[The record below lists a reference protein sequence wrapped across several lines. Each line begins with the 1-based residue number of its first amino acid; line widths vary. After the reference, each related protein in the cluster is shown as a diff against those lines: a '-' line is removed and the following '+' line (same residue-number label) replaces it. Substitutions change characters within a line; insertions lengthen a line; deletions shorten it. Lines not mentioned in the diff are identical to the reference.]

1 MIYFQLLII
10 LVLLVMVIMGIVSA
24 YNGDMNEL
32 PLIGKI
38 HIVK

>member
-1 MIYFQLLII
+1 MGRLIYLF
-10 LVLLVMVIMGIVSA
+10 VMAIVGIVSA
-24 YNGDMNEL
+24 YNGDMKEL